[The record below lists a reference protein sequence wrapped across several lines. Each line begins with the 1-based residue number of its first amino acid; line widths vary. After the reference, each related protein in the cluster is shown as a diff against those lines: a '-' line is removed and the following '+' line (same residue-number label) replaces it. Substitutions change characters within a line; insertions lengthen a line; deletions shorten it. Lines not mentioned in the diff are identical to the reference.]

1 LVPEPLEATTISTT
15 EKLSASRWMV
25 LTIIVIAQFQLQLV
39 TFAPAA
45 VASPIISNL
54 NLTRTEFGLIMSAL
68 NITIMICQALGS
80 VLVDRAGLKLGL
92 FYGVALVGIGA
103 AILLGVH
110 SLKFLIFGRVLQGIG
125 IGISFPVMGALIM
138 AWFSKRERPYINTIF
153 AAVTFLGIGAGM
165 LVTFGLFRW
174 FSGSWRHALGSYG
187 FSILAT
193 ALVWLVIG
201 QNSQEVVAVGKTSTT
216 GATAKNPSSLS
227 KAVAMPVAWTLALG
241 IFAVSWVYNMYFS
254 FVPLFLESERG
265 ISLANANRLGSL
277 LAFSGV
283 AGVIVFG
290 VLATRAAWRKHL
302 LWTSCVLV
310 ILGSIALFFGEG
322 AMIKAGLLV
331 AGFGLSGFLPVVN
344 TYVMSLPSMTPSLV
358 AAFVVVLNVAVY
370 MAGFISPL
378 AVGWLSQSS
387 FGLRDTLALF
397 SWIDLVA
404 ILMFLRLPKIASVD
418 VSNVERTGA
427 SINH

>member
-1 LVPEPLEATTISTT
+1 MEATTISTT

-92 FYGVALVGIGA
+92 FYGIALVGIGA

-193 ALVWLVIG
+193 AVIWMVIG
-201 QNSQEVVAVGKTSTT
+201 RNIQEAVSAETTS
-216 GATAKNPSSLS
+216 APRAAAKSSSSLS
-227 KAVAMPVAWTLALG
+227 KALTMPVTWTLALG
-241 IFAVSWVYNMYFS
+241 AFA
-254 FVPLFLESERG
+254 
-265 ISLANANRLGSL
+265 
-277 LAFSGV
+277 
-283 AGVIVFG
+283 
-290 VLATRAAWRKHL
+290 
-302 LWTSCVLV
+302 
-310 ILGSIALFFGEG
+310 
-322 AMIKAGLLV
+322 
-331 AGFGLSGFLPVVN
+331 
-344 TYVMSLPSMTPSLV
+344 
-358 AAFVVVLNVAVY
+358 
-370 MAGFISPL
+370 
-378 AVGWLSQSS
+378 
-387 FGLRDTLALF
+387 
-397 SWIDLVA
+397 
-404 ILMFLRLPKIASVD
+404 
-418 VSNVERTGA
+418 
-427 SINH
+427 

>member
-1 LVPEPLEATTISTT
+1 MEATTISTT

-165 LVTFGLFRW
+165 LVTVGLFRW

-201 QNSQEVVAVGKTSTT
+201 RNSQEVVAAEETSAA

-227 KAVAMPVAWTLALG
+227 KALTMPVAWTLALG

-254 FVPLFLESERG
+254 FVPLYLESERG

-277 LAFSGV
+277 LPFSGV

-290 VLATRAAWRKHL
+290 VLATRATWRKHL
-302 LWTSCVLV
+302 LWTSCAVV

-322 AMIKAGLLV
+322 AMTNAGLLV

-344 TYVMSLPSMTPSLV
+344 TYVMSLSSMTPSLV

-378 AVGWLSQSS
+378 AVGWASQSS
-387 FGLRDTLALF
+387 FGLRNTLALF
-397 SWIDLVA
+397 SWIELVA

-418 VSNVERTGA
+418 VSNFERTSA

>member
-1 LVPEPLEATTISTT
+1 MEATTISTT

-165 LVTFGLFRW
+165 LVTVGLFRW

-201 QNSQEVVAVGKTSTT
+201 RNSQEVVAAEETSAA

-227 KAVAMPVAWTLALG
+227 KALTMPVAWTLALG

-254 FVPLFLESERG
+254 FVPLYLESERG

-277 LAFSGV
+277 LPFSGV

-290 VLATRAAWRKHL
+290 VLATRATWRKHL
-302 LWTSCVLV
+302 LWTSCAVV

-322 AMIKAGLLV
+322 AMTNAGLLV

-378 AVGWLSQSS
+378 AVGWVSQSS
-387 FGLRDTLALF
+387 FGLRNTLALF
-397 SWIDLVA
+397 SWIELVA

-418 VSNVERTGA
+418 VSNFERTSA